1 MTIKFNNSYIKE
13 NYTIAGPYVKD
24 GHFKYDKTYD
34 NFYDEEETFE
44 KCEIK
49 ELYNSIKLLLEKSN
63 KKESEIDVILSSDL
77 MNQLTISNYAMKN
90 INIPFF
96 GLYNACASFC
106 EELFIASNFI
116 DSKKFKN
123 VIVSTSSH
131 NLTSERQYRNPI
143 EYGCPKNK
151 YQTFTVTGSTSG
163 LITNEKTKIKIT
175 SGTIGKVISK
185 GSCNPLNMG
194 EVMTP
199 SAVETLKEHLDDLK
213 IKPDYYD
220 LIITGDL
227 GIYGKEIFKDYA
239 KKVYGYKLDNYED
252 SACMIYDLKNKEVG
266 AGGSGISCLPLV
278 TYSYIIP
285 NMLNKKLKKVLL
297 IATGALMST
306 TTVNQKMDIPSISHA
321 ISLEVE

>member
-1 MTIKFNNSYIKE
+1 MTIKFNNSYVKE
-13 NYTIAGPYVKD
+13 SYTIAGPYVKD
-24 GHFKYDKTYD
+24 GPFKYDKVID
-34 NFYDEEETFE
+34 DFYDDEDSFE

-49 ELYNSIKLLLEKSN
+49 ELYNSIKELLKKSN
-63 KKESEIDVILSSDL
+63 KKEEDIDVVFSSDL
-77 MNQLTISNYAMKN
+77 MNQITISNYTMKD

-96 GLYNACASFC
+96 GFYNACASFC

-123 VIVSTSSH
+123 IIVSTSSH
-131 NLTSERQYRNPI
+131 NLTSERQYRNPV

-151 YQTFTVTGSTSG
+151 YQTFTVTGATSG
-163 LITNEKTKIKIT
+163 IITNEKTKIKIKA
-175 SGTIGKVISK
+175 GTIGKVIDK
-185 GSCNPLNMG
+185 GSTDALNMG

-199 SAVETLKEHLDDLK
+199 SAVYTLNKHLKDLN

-239 KKVYGYKLDNYED
+239 KKVYNYDLKNYED
-252 SACMIYDLKNKEVG
+252 SAALIYDLENEEVG

-285 NMLNKKLKKVLL
+285 NMLKGKYKKVLL
-297 IATGALMST
+297 IATGALMSP
-306 TTVNQKMDIPSISHA
+306 TTVNQKMTIPSISHA